1 MSNPGLSDKVVRHTI
16 EAVERAL
23 REGYP
28 PPSRPQPGVRSA
40 VMRAAEL
47 LAEIEHKPIP
57 DGTLRSRL
65 RTISQR
71 GMAPDWSLYE
81 EPSYPA
87 SPPDPPHRAVPT
99 PETKLRF
106 TIRQPRDNW
115 GKRYR
120 VVVIFD
126 AHDSPLI
133 RKDRFLWMGR
143 YIAETDPDMVV
154 QIGDFFSFDSLCK
167 IEPNDTLVGKAKPI
181 FVDDI
186 DSGHEALAMFDKG
199 AGGWDGE
206 KHVTLGNHEARAL
219 TFTNRTPEI
228 AGILTQN
235 LDNLMM
241 THGWTYSPFGALHFI
256 GGVAFTHVLLS
267 RMGKP
272 YGGEHVENRI
282 GNMALE
288 DFVFGH
294 THRAVDKSFTKTG
307 TNRSVRVISGGCS
320 LEDGHVE
327 AYVGHAISGWSYNIA
342 DMVIDEGKIRRC
354 SLIPMSDLAERFG

>member
-1 MSNPGLSDKVVRHTI
+1 MPNPGLSDAEIAQTI
-16 EAVERAL
+16 KAVESAL

-28 PPSRPQPGVRSA
+28 PPGRSRPGTRSA
-40 VMRAAEL
+40 IMRATEL
-47 LAEIEHKPIP
+47 LREIERKPITES
-57 DGTLRSRL
+57 TLRSRL
-65 RTISQR
+65 RTIKTR
-71 GMAPDWSLYE
+71 GVEPDWTLYE
-81 EPSYPA
+81 KPSFPA
-87 SPPDPPHRAVPT
+87 SPPDPPRLDT
-99 PETKLRF
+99 PEAKLRF

-115 GKRYR
+115 GERYR

-126 AHDSPLI
+126 AHDSPSI

-143 YIAETDPDMVV
+143 YVAETTPDMVV
-154 QIGDFFSFDSLCK
+154 QIGDLFSFDSLCK
-167 IEPNDTLVGKAKPI
+167 IEPNDTLLGKSKPI

-186 DSGHEALAMFDKG
+186 DSGHEALALFDKG
-199 AGGWDGE
+199 TGGWDGE

-235 LDNLMM
+235 LDNLLM

-256 GGVAFTHVLLS
+256 GGVAFTHILLS
-267 RMGKP
+267 RLGRP
-272 YGGEHVENRI
+272 YGGEHIENRI

-307 TNRSVRVISGGCS
+307 MNRNVRVISGGCS

-327 AYVGHAISGWSYNIA
+327 SYVGHAVSGWSYNIA
-342 DMVIDEGKIRRC
+342 DMVIDEGRIRRC